1 MDPKTGGYIYYKC
14 YDELYKSYETKRL
27 ILERTTEKDY
37 NSLAK
42 IIINKKVNYYYQR
55 PILYLENIQKAYEY
69 IFNHTINTINFTI
82 KLKTD
87 NSNNIPIGQI
97 GFYYV
102 YKNCDEI
109 GIFYYIGEEYQKKG
123 YATEASCPL
132 IKHLFENL
140 PLTNTL
146 KIDFN
151 INNNGSRKIAL
162 KIINDIKKSHPDY
175 IFGELEPFVD
185 KYTKKLPPFNGKIEY
200 FFEGLD
206 RKYNV
211 TYPENFFNGVNYFEV
226 LSNGYY
232 VKKK

>member
-1 MDPKTGGYIYYKC
+1 MDPKTGKYLILDCYK
-14 YDELYKSYETKRL
+14 ELYKSYETKRL

-123 YATEASCPL
+123 YATEAACPL

-146 KIDFN
+146 KIHFN
-151 INNNGSRKIAL
+151 VDNKGSRKIAL
-162 KIINDIKKSHPDY
+162 KIINDIKQSHPDY

-185 KYTKKLPPFNGKIEY
+185 KYTKKPPPFNGKIEY

-211 TYPENFFNGVNYFEV
+211 AYPENFFNGVNYFEV